1 MFGEFVTF
9 NGTIEINI
17 VNNMET
23 KESDSLLK
31 LREFLLNPK
40 AHLYDRIQLANKV
53 LLDAKFITQN
63 NELRLKPKPGA
74 LD

>member
-1 MFGEFVTF
+1 
-9 NGTIEINI
+9 
-17 VNNMET
+17 MET

-31 LREFLLNPK
+31 LRELLLNPK
-40 AHLYDRIQLANKV
+40 AHLYDRIQLANKI

-63 NELRLKPKPGA
+63 NELRLKPRPGA

>member
-1 MFGEFVTF
+1 
-9 NGTIEINI
+9 
-17 VNNMET
+17 MET